1 MFNNI
6 LGNDNIKE
14 LLTNAVKN
22 NKASHSYMFVGTEG
36 IGKKLIAKEFA
47 KMILCTDENKYC
59 GKCKSCIEFESSN
72 NPDFK
77 IIEPDGNSLKIEQI
91 REFQNKVSEKPIIS
105 NRKVYIINDSDKMT
119 TEAQNGLLKNA
130 QKAKSETIKNQATEA
145 INLKI
150 TSIEIDG
157 YAENQKYLALENRL
171 RRFWGQKRY
180 LIQQRKEYHIYK
192 CPGCKQKIRIP
203 RGKGKISIRC
213 PKCGEE
219 FIKNS

>member
-1 MFNNI
+1 MKEKIGRFMEGRNGTDKLNQFMMAVFLGCAVLNLFVRNAYVSTVLNSWECLLI
-6 LGNDNIKE
+6 L
-14 LLTNAVKN
+14 L
-22 NKASHSYMFVGTEG
+22 
-36 IGKKLIAKEFA
+36 
-47 KMILCTDENKYC
+47 
-59 GKCKSCIEFESSN
+59 
-72 NPDFK
+72 
-77 IIEPDGNSLKIEQI
+77 
-91 REFQNKVSEKPIIS
+91 
-105 NRKVYIINDSDKMT
+105 VYIRMFSRNISKR
-119 TEAQNGLLKNA
+119 
-130 QKAKSETIKNQATEA
+130 
-145 INLKI
+145 
-150 TSIEIDG
+150 

>member
-1 MFNNI
+1 MKEKIGRFMAGRY
-6 LGNDNIKE
+6 GNDKLNQFLMAGFLGCAVLNLFVRNAYVSTVLNSWE
-14 LLTNAVKN
+14 CLL
-22 NKASHSYMFVGTEG
+22 
-36 IGKKLIAKEFA
+36 
-47 KMILCTDENKYC
+47 IL
-59 GKCKSCIEFESSN
+59 
-72 NPDFK
+72 
-77 IIEPDGNSLKIEQI
+77 L
-91 REFQNKVSEKPIIS
+91 
-105 NRKVYIINDSDKMT
+105 VYIRMFSRNISKR
-119 TEAQNGLLKNA
+119 
-130 QKAKSETIKNQATEA
+130 
-145 INLKI
+145 
-150 TSIEIDG
+150 